1 LPGIRHQTLTVVRI
15 KVIGRFTLVMISSGA
30 VRRCTTDATVKK
42 IFFRVNFHEI
52 NRSRKNGTTPVIFL
66 WREFFF
72 VLVSLA
78 AKKKAVCTN
87 AVQRSRTPRRQVCK
101 NDFRLGLYRIF

>member
-1 LPGIRHQTLTVVRI
+1 M
-15 KVIGRFTLVMISSGA
+15 KVMDDSPLVMNPPSTWP
-30 VRRCTTDATVKK
+30 RCTTDVAVEK